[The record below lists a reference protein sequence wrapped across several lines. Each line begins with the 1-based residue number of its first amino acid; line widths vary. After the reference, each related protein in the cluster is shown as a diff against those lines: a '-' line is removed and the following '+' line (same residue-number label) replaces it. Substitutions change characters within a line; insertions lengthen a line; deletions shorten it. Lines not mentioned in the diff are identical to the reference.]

1 MPISAYEFARHH
13 ISFFVAMKY
22 TLKNK
27 KQNSSTL
34 KKGMTLLGVE
44 VLHQEDGSYP
54 IVKTHPVEV
63 LGFCD
68 QGLFTQ
74 KVQKPSAVFRSYKKC
89 PIDREAHPSMYS
101 SVSRYRKDNKQL
113 GWSHYEA
120 PTMVAKSLLAT
131 DKPYILL
138 QANDSLDVGFS
149 WKNGSTE
156 IIWFVLERTPEQ
168 DMEEMT
174 KLHPNPPSVIVREIE
189 TEDYFAQG
197 LNGFKNLKVGA
208 QLRPHDLERGF
219 RVALWGNV
227 RTMYENGNNPPH
239 MHTRTEVHL
248 GVVLGFAKATYVSPY
263 LRPKSFP
270 ELTERMG
277 LRKKVRCYSDKEK
290 GMKNTILTG
299 LRWEQERQNLLG
311 KVDLTPALCS
321 GLWKVYPTWKDIPQ
335 ELFACKGGLSDYA
348 PKIVLLIED
357 IYTTEVK
364 SPIEIHVPS
373 LQAQKMN
380 QPLDIYAV
388 FNEVRGKHCAECG
401 ENEPK
406 VSFDSAKDMYCW
418 DCTKKIAAL
427 DYVPKA
433 LHPLLEFIYEREP
446 IHDQSLDETGLHIK
460 VAYGGGGIRDYHRTL
475 DDTFV
480 RQKRE
485 WIDELEGDFG
495 FACDHHGQAREYYSK
510 EYGATLR
517 LIYDDQDGMEAQLW
531 VEYSS
536 KGGAQ

>member
-13 ISFFVAMKY
+13 IPLNIAMKY

-27 KQNSSTL
+27 KQNSATL

-54 IVKTHPVEV
+54 IVKTHPIEV
-63 LGFCD
+63 VGFCD

-74 KVQKPSAVFRSYKKC
+74 KVQKPRSTIRSHKEC
-89 PIDREAHPSMYS
+89 PIDEEAQPSMYT

-113 GWSHYEA
+113 GWSHYEP
-120 PTMVAKSLLAT
+120 PTLVAKSLLAT

-138 QANDSLDVGFS
+138 QANDSLDDGFS

-156 IIWFVLERTPEQ
+156 IIWFVLERTPEP

-174 KLHPNPPSVIVREIE
+174 KNHPNPPSVIVREIE

-197 LNGFKNLKVGA
+197 LKSFKNLKVGA
-208 QLRPHDLERGF
+208 QLRPHDLERGY
-219 RVALWGNV
+219 RVALCGTV
-227 RTMYENGNNPPH
+227 RTMYENGKNPPH
-239 MHTRTEVHL
+239 LHTRTEVQL
-248 GVVLGFAKATYVSPY
+248 GMVLGFAKATSVSPY
-263 LRPKSFP
+263 LQPNSFQ
-270 ELTERMG
+270 ELTERMS

-290 GMKNTILTG
+290 SMKNKTLRG

-311 KVDLTPALCS
+311 KVDLTPTLCS
-321 GLWKVYPTWKDIPQ
+321 GAWKVYPTWNDIPK
-335 ELFACKGGLSDYA
+335 EILVCRGEISDYA
-348 PKIVLLIED
+348 PKIVLIIED
-357 IYTTEVK
+357 LYTTEVK
-364 SPIEIHVPS
+364 SPIEVHVPS
-373 LQAQKMN
+373 LQALNIN

-388 FNEVRGKHCAECG
+388 FNEVRGKVCSGCGKNAEQ
-401 ENEPK
+401 
-406 VSFDSAKDMYCW
+406 VDFDSAEDTYCW
-418 DCTKKIAAL
+418 DCTKKNAAL
-427 DYVPKA
+427 DYAPKG
-433 LHPLLEFIYEREP
+433 LHPLLEYIYECAP
-446 IHDQSLDETGLHIK
+446 IQTQELDETGLYIK

-495 FACDHHGQAREYYSK
+495 FACDRQGQAREYCSK

-531 VEYSS
+531 VESSS
-536 KGGAQ
+536 KGGV